1 MKRSGQ
7 CRRAAQEVALAG
19 PAPDKVGWVRQYCGR
34 GLFRELW
41 KNRYLVL
48 RRERL
53 WVCSKEVKEE
63 CRAQLVLDLSKY
75 ERCEELKKDKS
86 RSKKSH
92 SRFTLTRRAPNTV
105 HSLVFLAVSPE
116 EKESWIQVLN
126 SAINRA
132 KTRPKDPTLDQVALE
147 DGALV
152 HLTKDRVRV
161 PLGRRLPS
169 RGHLLAV
176 ASSSHGSL
184 TLDLVSEEDFCSRGS
199 WERDMH
205 GAAGMHVPGGL
216 HVDCRVVGGR
226 QRAGTDVS
234 KLRPRET
241 RVKTG
246 SLPRTSERNWGRG
259 EASKALKNRSNI
271 QVFKGQSRTPQPGKK
286 LSSQGRN
293 RCASMDE
300 VLRCRPALVQ
310 SELRCPSEERPV
322 GQLQSLIAQRM
333 QRAQELLEEMRLQE
347 LQKTKA
353 QQERAAHKNEPKT
366 QNQTKT
372 QSRFG
377 GPTSPRVKTK
387 DSPQTKIKKKTIT
400 DSPKTRDPNKSN
412 LSPKDKTRDQS
423 KSSPRTRI
431 HSETQRL
438 QTCSQSSA
446 KPVQTKPSET
456 QSPTR
461 ARPEPDPGLEKNQD
475 GLNLDQN
482 QGPDVYEQDQ
492 DQDQS
497 QDSDLDQDRNPD
509 VQDQRAEAERL
520 LQEALCSWKQAQ
532 EVLKEVKDLQS
543 QTLRRQR
550 RKTYQNLRPDQDQR
564 LGRDQGPDHS
574 QEQNLKRDQDQNQDQ
589 RSDPRSDQRPDKRPD
604 QDQSQQPEQNQEQN
618 GDQDKDQEPEVIQDL
633 TKTESKTR
641 QSQGSYL
648 SQSKTGS
655 PGREVSG
662 SPDTDS

>member
-1 MKRSGQ
+1 AEEEHLP
-7 CRRAAQEVALAG
+7 RRGVALAG

-105 HSLVFLAVSPE
+105 MFLAVSPE

-205 GAAGMHVPGGL
+205 GAAGM
-216 HVDCRVVGGR
+216 

-271 QVFKGQSRTPQPGKK
+271 QVRLCSG
-286 LSSQGRN
+286 L
-293 RCASMDE
+293 
-300 VLRCRPALVQ
+300 VL
-310 SELRCPSEERPV
+310 
-322 GQLQSLIAQRM
+322 
-333 QRAQELLEEMRLQE
+333 
-347 LQKTKA
+347 
-353 QQERAAHKNEPKT
+353 
-366 QNQTKT
+366 
-372 QSRFG
+372 
-377 GPTSPRVKTK
+377 
-387 DSPQTKIKKKTIT
+387 
-400 DSPKTRDPNKSN
+400 
-412 LSPKDKTRDQS
+412 
-423 KSSPRTRI
+423 
-431 HSETQRL
+431 
-438 QTCSQSSA
+438 
-446 KPVQTKPSET
+446 
-456 QSPTR
+456 
-461 ARPEPDPGLEKNQD
+461 
-475 GLNLDQN
+475 
-482 QGPDVYEQDQ
+482 EQDQ

-550 RKTYQNLRPDQDQR
+550 Q
-564 LGRDQGPDHS
+564 
-574 QEQNLKRDQDQNQDQ
+574 
-589 RSDPRSDQRPDKRPD
+589 
-604 QDQSQQPEQNQEQN
+604 QS
-618 GDQDKDQEPEVIQDL
+618 IL
-633 TKTESKTR
+633 TVMSWF
-641 QSQGSYL
+641 
-648 SQSKTGS
+648 
-655 PGREVSG
+655 
-662 SPDTDS
+662 SPDSVLF

>member
-1 MKRSGQ
+1 AEEEHLP
-7 CRRAAQEVALAG
+7 RRGVALAG

-92 SRFTLTRRAPNTV
+92 SRFTLTRRV

-205 GAAGMHVPGGL
+205 GAAGM
-216 HVDCRVVGGR
+216 

-271 QVFKGQSRTPQPGKK
+271 QVRLCSG
-286 LSSQGRN
+286 L
-293 RCASMDE
+293 
-300 VLRCRPALVQ
+300 

-333 QRAQELLEEMRLQE
+333 QRAQELLEEMRLQ
-347 LQKTKA
+347 
-353 QQERAAHKNEPKT
+353 
-366 QNQTKT
+366 
-372 QSRFG
+372 
-377 GPTSPRVKTK
+377 V
-387 DSPQTKIKKKTIT
+387 
-400 DSPKTRDPNKSN
+400 
-412 LSPKDKTRDQS
+412 
-423 KSSPRTRI
+423 
-431 HSETQRL
+431 RL
-438 QTCSQSSA
+438 CL
-446 KPVQTKPSET
+446 
-456 QSPTR
+456 
-461 ARPEPDPGLEKNQD
+461 GL
-475 GLNLDQN
+475 
-482 QGPDVYEQDQ
+482 DQ

-550 RKTYQNLRPDQDQR
+550 RDKE
-564 LGRDQGPDHS
+564 LGKEAQQGG
-574 QEQNLKRDQDQNQDQ
+574 R
-589 RSDPRSDQRPDKRPD
+589 
-604 QDQSQQPEQNQEQN
+604 
-618 GDQDKDQEPEVIQDL
+618 
-633 TKTESKTR
+633 R
-641 QSQGSYL
+641 QCHNPIKSS
-648 SQSKTGS
+648 
-655 PGREVSG
+655 V
-662 SPDTDS
+662 